1 MKKAKRFDWGGLTDR
16 ARGIGVNVVVAC
28 LVLLALTYLILAA
41 RSMLI
46 PDANIAPR
54 ASVAGWLGEEAVTV
68 SATGAAG
75 SATGSGSST
84 IAVRGHLMAIHLD
97 FTASI
102 STTTDTAITL
112 ASPSLAVLTI
122 TDSATDAW
130 YYPVVTQTIYS
141 GGTIA
146 DWDALPINGPLDIAV
161 SDTTSGTVVIVTFW
175 WGE

>member
-1 MKKAKRFDWGGLTDR
+1 MKKEKRFDW
-16 ARGIGVNVVVAC
+16 AVA
-28 LVLLALTYLILAA
+28 AWILAA
-41 RSMLI
+41 VAILVI
-46 PDANIAPR
+46 AAIAILTPDADIAPR
-54 ASVAGWLGEEAVTV
+54 ASVAGWMGEESVTV
-68 SATGAAG
+68 SATGGAG
-75 SATGSGSST
+75 AATGSGSST

-146 DWDALPINGPLDIAV
+146 DWDALPVNGPLDIAV
-161 SDTTSGTVVIVTFW
+161 SDTTTGTVVIVTFW